1 MKRHFSAP
9 RNLAQVDR
17 DTGEIVEGVFA
28 IMPVRKRNGFSEGWF
43 AMSNEALAQI
53 LTLTTNRQLQLR
65 DLEVLFAM
73 LEVLELENFLRVSQ
87 KSLAERLGMLQ
98 PHVSR
103 SIGVLLKHG
112 ILLAGPKIGTSSTYR
127 LNPRFGWKGSGKA
140 HQTFG
145 HATPVHQFAHQHEE
159 RHGQERKGVDAVDH
173 LLGNDHQRDQT
184 ARGGLHQQIGEAG
197 HPHGDADVHPQEHEQ
212 EHDSEEQREHGY
224 PALPACRISATVS
237 LRPTSA

>member
-1 MKRHFSAP
+1 MNRNFSAP
-9 RNLAQVDR
+9 RNLAQIDR

-43 AMSNEALAQI
+43 AMSNEALAQV

-73 LEVLELENFLRVSQ
+73 LEVLELENFLRISQ
-87 KSLAERLGMLQ
+87 KNLAERLGMLQ

-140 HQTFG
+140 HHEALREQMRRPALAPVVPLPIEPARDP
-145 HATPVHQFAHQHEE
+145 ATVDMFTGKADIEE
-159 RHGQERKGVDAVDH
+159 R
-173 LLGNDHQRDQT
+173 T
-184 ARGGLHQQIGEAG
+184 
-197 HPHGDADVHPQEHEQ
+197 
-212 EHDSEEQREHGY
+212 
-224 PALPACRISATVS
+224 
-237 LRPTSA
+237 